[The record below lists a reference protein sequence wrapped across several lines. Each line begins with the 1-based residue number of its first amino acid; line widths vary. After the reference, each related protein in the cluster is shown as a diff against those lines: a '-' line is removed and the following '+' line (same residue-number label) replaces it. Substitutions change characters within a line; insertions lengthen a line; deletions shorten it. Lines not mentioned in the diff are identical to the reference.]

1 MRRLP
6 PAQRAARVRLAP
18 LLVLALVASACSA
31 FGEAPA
37 ATVGGTE
44 ITVASIDEEIE
55 TIRGNDAYRQ
65 ALEQSYGA
73 PTDGSAGEG
82 TFDAAFVAQV
92 LSLRVW
98 YQMLEEDLGDRGVR
112 VTDDALAQASGEVE
126 QQFASLDPDP
136 SDEENPVLDEFPRS
150 YFDRLVRQRAL
161 VNLVDREITE
171 EIGDDPEAFFEDN
184 PDEFTEICLSHAL
197 VTVQSGRTP
206 DEAQAE
212 AQDLYDRI
220 QSGED
225 FEDIAANESDDSVAA
240 ADGGSLGCGSRFSL
254 QFDPVF
260 EEAAFALERGE
271 VSEPVQT
278 QFGSHLILVTRRSV
292 PEYEDVEHLVE
303 NVMLSAH
310 DTRINRYLVDVIC
323 GTEVDVNP
331 RYGTWTQE
339 TCDAPVPQL
348 PSVRPPEGPISST
361 PSTAL
366 FGQ

>member
-1 MRRLP
+1 MRRRSL
-6 PAQRAARVRLAP
+6 P
-18 LLVLALVASACSA
+18 LLVLLALVAPACSA

-98 YQMLEEDLGDRGVR
+98 YQMLEEDLADRGVR
-112 VTDDALAQASGEVE
+112 VTDDALEQATEEVE
-126 QQFASLDPDP
+126 QQFASLDDDP
-136 SDEENPVLDEFPRS
+136 SDDENPVLEAFPRA
-150 YFDRLVRQRAL
+150 YFDRLVHQRAL
-161 VNLVDREITE
+161 VNLIDREITE

-184 PDEFTEICLSHAL
+184 PDDFVEICLSHAL
-197 VTVQSGRTP
+197 VGLQTGRTP
-206 DEAQAE
+206 EEAQAE

-220 QSGED
+220 QEGED
-225 FEDIAANESDDSVAA
+225 FEDIATNESDDTVAA
-240 ADGGSLGCGSRFSL
+240 SDGGSLGCGSRFSL

-260 EEAAFALERGE
+260 EEAAFSLEPDE

-278 QFGSHLILVTRRSV
+278 QFGSHLILVTERTV
-292 PEYEDVEHLVE
+292 PDYEDVEDQVE
-303 NVMLSAH
+303 NVMLSAR
-310 DTRINRYLVDVIC
+310 DTRINDYLVEVIC

-331 RYGTWTQE
+331 RYGSWTGE
-339 TCDAPVPQL
+339 TCEAAVPQL
-348 PSVRPPEGPISST
+348 PSIRPPEGPIGST

-366 FGQ
+366 LGQ

>member
-1 MRRLP
+1 MRSRL
-6 PAQRAARVRLAP
+6 LP
-18 LLVLALVASACSA
+18 LLALFALVAPACSA

-44 ITVASIDEEIE
+44 ITVESIDEEIE

-98 YQMLEEDLGDRGVR
+98 YEMIERDLSERGVR
-112 VTDDALAQASGEVE
+112 ITEDHLGQARDEVE

-136 SDEENPVLDEFPRS
+136 GDDENPVLDAFPRS
-150 YFDRLVRQRAL
+150 YLDRLVRQRAL
-161 VNLVDREITE
+161 VNMVDAEITE
-171 EIGDDPEAFFEDN
+171 EIGDDEEAFFDEN
-184 PDEFTEICLSHAL
+184 PEEFVEICLSHAL
-197 VTVQSGRTP
+197 VGLQSGRTP
-206 DEAQAE
+206 AEAEAE

-220 QSGED
+220 QAGED
-225 FEDIAANESDDSVAA
+225 FEDIATNESDDATAA
-240 ADGGSLGCGSRFSL
+240 AQRGSLGCGSRLTL

-278 QFGSHLILVTRRSV
+278 QFGSHLILVTRRSQ
-292 PEYEDVEHLVE
+292 PDYDDVEDQVST
-303 NVMLSAH
+303 VMQTVH

-323 GTEVDVNP
+323 GTDVDVNP
-331 RYGTWTQE
+331 RYGRWARE
-339 TCDAPVPQL
+339 SCEALVPQL
-348 PSVRPPEGPISST
+348 PSVRPPEGPIGST

-366 FGQ
+366 LGQ